1 MTRLDLSGKVAI
13 VTGGSRGLGRE
24 MVLGFAEAGAT
35 VVIVSRKL
43 GACEAVAE
51 QVRAKFGTPALPLA
65 CHVGKWNEIGIMVER
80 VYGTFP
86 QVDILVNNAG
96 LSPLYTRESAVTEEL
111 FDKVIDINLKGPFRL
126 TALVGERMADAG
138 VAGSIINISS
148 MAAVSPQPK
157 TMPYIAAKAGL
168 NALTVA
174 YARELGPSVRVN
186 AIMCGP
192 FFTDVSRHWDMDA
205 FAEVVKSHALERG
218 GEPSEITGTALYLAS
233 SASSFTTGAVIPVS
247 GGQP

>member
-1 MTRLDLSGKVAI
+1 MTRFDLSGKVAI

-51 QVRAKFGTPALPLA
+51 EVRAKFGTTALPLS
-65 CHVGKWNEIGIMVER
+65 CHVGKWSEIDTMLER

-96 LSPLYTRESAVTEEL
+96 LSPLYSRESAVTEEL

-157 TMPYIAAKAGL
+157 TMPYTAAKAGL
-168 NALTVA
+168 NALTLA
-174 YARELGPSVRVN
+174 YSRELGPSVRVN

-192 FFTDVSRHWDMDA
+192 FFTDVSQHWDMDA
-205 FAEVVKSHALERG
+205 FAEVVKSHALKRG
-218 GEPSEITGTALYLAS
+218 GEPSEIIGTALYLAS